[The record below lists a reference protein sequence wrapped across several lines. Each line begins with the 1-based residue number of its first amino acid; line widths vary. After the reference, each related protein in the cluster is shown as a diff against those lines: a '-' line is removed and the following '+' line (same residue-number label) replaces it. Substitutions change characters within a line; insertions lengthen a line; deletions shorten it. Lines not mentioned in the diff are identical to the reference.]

1 MKKIFITAVLMSAV
15 ILITGCKTIPPEPTE
30 KPVITESPTPAPTPE
45 PTPIPTPTQEKP
57 YYIEVLPS
65 PVEKEYI
72 INPYSF
78 IHSFYSL
85 VFYDFRITDIIS
97 IEDRK
102 YIMNK
107 VYTGIGSGAQVSFV
121 IKKYLGVDKLSF
133 VFFVHSNTH
142 EMTLQLKTNYD
153 EGAGVLVPL
162 EIPKEEWKHC
172 VSAIYNLIDLKLV
185 HKKNMYSFIKEETL
199 LEERQFVNLAH
210 LYIFDEKEENDSQV
224 EEILQNII
232 KQNSGNEK
240 SLIASLELSYFYLL
254 NNRVN
259 DTDSVINNAT
269 SLLEGEKMAE
279 LKWKYIL
286 VGEEMEILKVFL
298 E

>member
-121 IKKYLGVDKLSF
+121 IKKGEPLG
-133 VFFVHSNTH
+133 
-142 EMTLQLKTNYD
+142 
-153 EGAGVLVPL
+153 
-162 EIPKEEWKHC
+162 
-172 VSAIYNLIDLKLV
+172 
-185 HKKNMYSFIKEETL
+185 
-199 LEERQFVNLAH
+199 
-210 LYIFDEKEENDSQV
+210 
-224 EEILQNII
+224 
-232 KQNSGNEK
+232 
-240 SLIASLELSYFYLL
+240 
-254 NNRVN
+254 
-259 DTDSVINNAT
+259 
-269 SLLEGEKMAE
+269 
-279 LKWKYIL
+279 L
-286 VGEEMEILKVFL
+286 VG
-298 E
+298 